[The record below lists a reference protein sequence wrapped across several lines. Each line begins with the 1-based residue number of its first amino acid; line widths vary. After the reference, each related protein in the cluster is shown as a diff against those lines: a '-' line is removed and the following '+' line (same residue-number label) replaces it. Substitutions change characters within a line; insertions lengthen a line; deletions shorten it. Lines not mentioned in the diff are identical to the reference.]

1 MKQILFAFLTL
12 LLCIGCQ
19 STKTNNTPILFTVDS
34 FDIPNNKMDVT
45 FSITN
50 PTDKIWEGG
59 KWSLHW
65 NQIYGSVLT
74 ESLPEEITYTSVN
87 GQQYLIFNF
96 GESYSLKPGEELN
109 FSVIQ
114 TGIMS
119 RLVMGPQGFFI
130 HNAKTNSTLDLES
143 TIQWRGAK
151 GIEELNIPSAAD
163 RYSSYEGIE
172 LLSKTDLSW
181 IIPVP
186 KEEVFKGNYRDTP
199 SEYNIAFETFDIDID
214 FLIKR
219 LQEGV
224 KTPIKKSFKGKSNI
238 SIKKDVKLTSEA
250 YALDINEKNI
260 VIHASTK
267 KGVFYGLE
275 SLHQILIIAQREGE
289 KLPIINI
296 KDNPRFKN
304 RGFMT
309 DVARN
314 FFPKE
319 KIMQILNYMA
329 LYKLNKLDLKM
340 SDDEGWR
347 IEIPGI
353 PELTEIG
360 SKRGFTLDE
369 SDRLIPMFGSGSGK
383 ESSSGSGF
391 LSREDFIS
399 ILKYAD
405 QLHIEVV
412 PHISFPSHARAAIVA
427 MKSRYNKY
435 KALGD
440 LSKAEEYM
448 LHDPKDKSEY
458 LSAQLY
464 NDNVICICKKSS
476 YHFYKKVILEIKA
489 MYETANL
496 SMNVFN
502 IGADELPFGPWRK
515 SPECKEYISQNSDIQ
530 DIDDLYRYNIEIL
543 NKLITNEGSEMA
555 GWEDVLLIR
564 SEKEQSEI
572 NIDEKLLKLDFTP
585 YVWNNTW
592 GGGREDMIYRL
603 NNLGFKAIMSN
614 SSAFYFDMTD
624 DRDIENGGLSWS
636 GYVNYKDSWGTEPL
650 NVFANK
656 VKLEA
661 LGINKET
668 VTQKEQLKPESVSN
682 FLGIQSQLWTETA
695 NSEKWLDELFMPNL
709 IIFAQRAW
717 SAKESWLEKSTLEQQ
732 KPLLNKSWNLFVN
745 NIGQRHLA
753 MINDLYGGIQ
763 HDLPKPGGI
772 IENGI
777 LKVRQQFP
785 GLEVRYT
792 LDGSKPSEN
801 DPLYFKP
808 ITIKSNAS
816 ISLRTFDTKGRG
828 GRIIEIK

>member
-1 MKQILFAFLTL
+1 MKQIFLAFLAL
-12 LLCIGCQ
+12 WLCVECQ
-19 STKTNNTPILFTVDS
+19 SPKINKTPILFTVNS
-34 FDIPNNKMDVT
+34 FDVPNNKMDVT

-50 PTDKIWEGG
+50 PTNKIWEGG
-59 KWSLHW
+59 QWSLHW
-65 NQIYGSVLT
+65 NQIYGSVIT
-74 ESLPEEITYTSVN
+74 ESLPKEITYTSVN
-87 GQQYLIFNF
+87 GQQYLIFDF
-96 GESYSLKPGEELN
+96 GESHSLKPGEELH
-109 FSVIQ
+109 FSVTQ

-143 TIQWRGAK
+143 SIQWRDAK
-151 GIEELNIPSAAD
+151 GIEKLNIPSAAD
-163 RYSSYEGIE
+163 RYASYEGIE
-172 LLSKTDLSW
+172 ILSKTDLKW
-181 IIPVP
+181 VIPAP
-186 KEEVFKGNYRDTP
+186 KKEVFEGNYRHTP
-199 SEYNIAFETFDIDID
+199 SEFNIDFDDFDIDVT
-214 FLIKR
+214 FLVKR

-224 KTPIKKSFKGKSNI
+224 KTAIKPSFKGKANI
-238 SIKKDVKLTSEA
+238 SIQKDIKLTSEA
-250 YALDINEKNI
+250 YTLDINKKI
-260 VIHASTK
+260 ITLQASTN

-275 SLHQILIIAQREGE
+275 SLHQILIIAEREGDE
-289 KLPIINI
+289 LPIIQI

-304 RGFMT
+304 RGFMM

-314 FFPKE
+314 FFPKQ
-319 KIMQILNYMA
+319 KIMQILDYMA
-329 LYKLNKLDLKM
+329 LYKLNRLDLKI

-360 SKRGFTLDE
+360 GKRGFTIDE
-369 SDRLIPMFGSGSGK
+369 SDRLIPMYGSGSGK
-383 ESSSGSGF
+383 KTSSGSGF

-399 ILKYAD
+399 ILKYAA
-405 QLHIEVV
+405 QRHIEVV

-435 KALGD
+435 KAQGD

-448 LHDPKDKSEY
+448 LHDPEDKSEY
-458 LSAQLY
+458 ISSQLF

-476 YHFYKKVILEIKA
+476 YHFYEKVILEIKA
-489 MYETANL
+489 MYETANI
-496 SMNVFN
+496 SMKVFN

-515 SPECKEYISQNSDIQ
+515 SPLCKEYVTQNSDIQ
-530 DIDDLYRYNIEIL
+530 DIDDLYRYNIKVL
-543 NKLITNEGSEMA
+543 NKLITNTGAEMA
-555 GWEDVLLIR
+555 GWEDVLLIH

-572 NIDEKLLKLDFTP
+572 SINNKLLKLDFTP

-592 GGGREDMIYRL
+592 GGDREDMIYRL

-668 VTQKEQLKPESVSN
+668 VAQKEQLKPEAVSN
-682 FLGIQSQLWTETA
+682 FLGIQSQLWTETV

-709 IIFAQRAW
+709 IVFAQRAW
-717 SAKESWLEKSTLEQQ
+717 SAKESWIEKTTLEEQ

-745 NIGQRHLA
+745 NIGQRHLP
-753 MINDLYGGIQ
+753 MINNLYGGIQ

-772 IENGI
+772 IENGV

-792 LDGSKPSEN
+792 LDGSKPSKG
-801 DPLYFKP
+801 DPLYLKP
-808 ITIKSNAS
+808 ITIKDKAS
-816 ISLRTFDTKGRG
+816 ISLRTFDTKSRG
-828 GRIIEIK
+828 GRTIEIK